1 MEDGQ
6 SIKAEFYSAKQLP
19 NENIV
24 SWSCRIEEMIDRA
37 LDQGEVQES
46 EMDEMLRVRFWH
58 GLQENL
64 RDKSRHK
71 YDQLQTF
78 DELHVR
84 TALRQIELE
93 YNQAHGF
100 DLSKHGKQQSQTCM
114 ISKTDPKLEKAIKD
128 LTGAVKG
135 MCNKLEVLE
144 KEYPLK
150 KSVESNAD
158 SLLNSN
164 PNVQVQNTGQQT
176 NSCQPVTYDTLAQS
190 GEAPRFPVVPSGQ
203 QLYSV
208 PQYNQTLYNIP
219 QSMQSRPVSHG
230 DPPPNLYPSSTQY
243 MNTPTTNWGIPIS
256 ERAPYRN
263 PLQGTQTAYRYAAR
277 GSGYFETDPRA
288 RTMPQCWTC
297 GQYGHIRRQCT
308 ACTDF
313 MRPSLNYQGPPFGS
327 RR

>member
-1 MEDGQ
+1 ME
-6 SIKAEFYSAKQLP
+6 
-19 NENIV
+19 
-24 SWSCRIEEMIDRA
+24 
-37 LDQGEVQES
+37 QGEVQES

-78 DELHVR
+78 DELR

-144 KEYPLK
+144 KESSLK

-219 QSMQSRPVSHG
+219 QSTQSRPVSYG

-243 MNTPTTNWGIPIS
+243 MNTPMTNWGTSIS
-256 ERAPYRN
+256 QRAPYRN
-263 PLQGTQTAYRYAAR
+263 PLQGTQ
-277 GSGYFETDPRA
+277 TDPRA

-297 GQYGHIRRQCT
+297 AQYGHILRQCI
-308 ACTDF
+308 ARTDF
-313 MRPSLNYQGPPFGS
+313 MRPSLNYQGPQFGS